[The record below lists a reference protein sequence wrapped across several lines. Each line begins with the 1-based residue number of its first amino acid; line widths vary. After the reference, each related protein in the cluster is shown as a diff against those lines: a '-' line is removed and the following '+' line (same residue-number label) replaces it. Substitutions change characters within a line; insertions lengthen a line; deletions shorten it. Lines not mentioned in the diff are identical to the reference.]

1 MILGMDRRAYE
12 QFCALAVA
20 LDHIGER
27 WTLLVIRELLLGPKR
42 YTDLR
47 QGLPGI
53 AANLLATRLRTLEE
67 DGLVRRRRLPPPAA
81 STIYELTDRGREL
94 EPALLILMRWGSHW
108 MTRPP
113 EGSVLRASW
122 FALALKAL
130 VEPKE
135 LAGIRAHFE
144 LVAGDEVIGLHVAD
158 EHLEVEASPVPQPDA
173 RLIAGAGAMF
183 RLASAKSSLDEE
195 IEAGRVQVEG
205 DAEKRRLL
213 ERTLRFPR

>member
-1 MILGMDRRAYE
+1 MDRRAYD

-53 AANLLATRLRTLEE
+53 AANLLARRLRTLEE

-108 MTRPP
+108 MTRPA

-122 FALALKAL
+122 FALALKSL
-130 VEPKE
+130 VEP
-135 LAGIRAHFE
+135 
-144 LVAGDEVIGLHVAD
+144 GDL
-158 EHLEVEASPVPQPDA
+158 
-173 RLIAGAGAMF
+173 
-183 RLASAKSSLDEE
+183 
-195 IEAGRVQVEG
+195 
-205 DAEKRRLL
+205 
-213 ERTLRFPR
+213 